1 VTVDPV
7 TAYARQVVAGKHVVS
22 RLVTQA
28 CARHLNDLEQAGA
41 KGLVWHADKAQR
53 VIDFFAEVLILPEN
67 TDDVDDDASDDDPS
81 EPRPFVLQP
90 WQQFIVGSLFGW
102 YRVGKKGKTFRR
114 FREALI
120 ETAKGSGKTPLCAG
134 MLLYMLVADGE
145 RGAQCFM
152 AATTREQARLAF
164 VDAERMVEASP
175 DLKALLESTVNNL
188 ADSSTGSFLRAISAE
203 KKGLDGKRVQGAMID
218 ELHQAAPIVVNKMRA
233 GTKGR
238 PNALILKPT
247 NSGFDRTSVLWQH
260 HEYSRKVL
268 DGTIE
273 NESWFAF
280 ICGLDP
286 CQACADEGRW
296 FPSDECSSCDDWKTE
311 GPHWVKPNLN
321 LGVSVSWQYVR
332 ERVSQA
338 IGMPSEVSDV
348 LRYNFCVWTQ
358 GSSRAIDMGRWAACQ
373 PMPTEEELANA
384 EVYGGLDLGES
395 DDLSAWARLYLH
407 DDGRVAVKMRFWIPE
422 AAIEKFP
429 NRPYEEWKRTKLN
442 QTLPLE
448 AGNRLLEV
456 TDGDVTD
463 YSLVQDQIIKDCHD
477 DGIVAIA
484 YDPRSAMSPAQQLQ
498 GAGITMVKTPQ
509 GFALHEAIKKTLEL
523 VVAGELCHG
532 NNKILNYQASNLV
545 LITGTKGE
553 KRIAKEKSPEKI
565 DGMAAIVTGIDW
577 AIVRRDRAP
586 KAWNG
591 EIVDLADYLREGP
604 LEY

>member
-1 VTVDPV
+1 MTKTKKSADPV
-7 TAYARQVVAGKHVVS
+7 GYFAEQAKAGKIVVS
-22 RLVTQA
+22 RLVRQA
-28 CARHLNDLEQAGA
+28 CIRHLEDVKHAKA
-41 KGLVWHADKAQR
+41 KGLEWRKDAAQR
-53 VIDFFAEVLILPEN
+53 AIDFFSEVLILPEN
-67 TDDVDDDASDDDPS
+67 TDDVDDAVTAADPS
-81 EPRPFVLQP
+81 EPRAFVLQP

-102 YRVGKKGKTFRR
+102 YRIGKRGKTFRR

-175 DLKALLESTVNNL
+175 ELKALLESTVNNL
-188 ADSSTGSFLRAISAE
+188 ADPSTGSFLRAISAE

-218 ELHQAAPIVVNKMRA
+218 ELHQNPTPIVVNKMRA

-286 CQACADEGRW
+286 CQSCLDEGKW
-296 FPSDECSSCDDWKTE
+296 FPSDDCATCDNWKTE
-311 GPHWVKPNLN
+311 GPHWLKPNPN
-321 LGVSVSWQYVR
+321 LGISVPWQYVR

-348 LRYNFCVWTQ
+348 LRFNFCVWTQ
-358 GSSRAIDMGRWAACQ
+358 GSSRAIDMGRWAACSA
-373 PMPTEEELANA
+373 MPTDPELAA
-384 EVYGGLDLGES
+384 ADVYGGLDLGES
-395 DDLSAWARLYLH
+395 DDLSAWARLYLL

-422 AAIEKFP
+422 AAIATFP
-429 NRPYEEWKRTKLN
+429 NRPYEEWKRAKLL
-442 QTLPLE
+442 T
-448 AGNRLLEV
+448 V

-463 YSLVQDQIIKDCHD
+463 YDVVREQIQEDCERE
-477 DGIVAIA
+477 GIVAIA
-484 YDPRSAMSPAQQLQ
+484 YDPRSANEMAQKLQ
-498 GAGITMVKTPQ
+498 GAGITMVKTTQ

-523 VVAGELCHG
+523 VVGGELCHG
-532 NNKILNYQASNLV
+532 HNKILTFQASNLV

-553 KRIAKEKSPEKI
+553 KRLAKEKSPEKI
-565 DGMAAIVTGIDW
+565 DGMAAIVTGVDW
-577 AIVRRDRAP
+577 AIVRRERQQDSVYLDR
-586 KAWNG
+586 G
-591 EIVDLADYLREGP
+591 VRSLADYL
-604 LEY
+604 